1 MAAGALSRSCLSYS
15 AASLAGSARD
25 LLKPLILH
33 RHPSSRFCLAVSVF
47 ILRSRGP
54 EGRGWPWPAAGLPR
68 AAAEFA
74 QDAPGFELGVG
85 ALAGGSWLGV
95 GPVGLLLRGGLVAA
109 PVGVSTGSPAPW

>member
-15 AASLAGSARD
+15 AASLADSARD
-25 LLKPLILH
+25 LLKPFMLC
-33 RHPSSRFCLAVSVF
+33 RHPSSGFCLAVSVF

-54 EGRGWPWPAAGLPR
+54 EGRGWPWPTGRPSR

-85 ALAGGSWLGV
+85 ALAGDRSWAWARLASFCEA
-95 GPVGLLLRGGLVAA
+95 GLSRA
-109 PVGVSTGSPAPW
+109 W